1 MSDTTTTPSDITTT
15 TSATGTVVTDEQV
28 RAFRETGY
36 VLFPGVIP
44 TEHLQ
49 LLRGACQQ
57 AMDRMDAQMDA
68 EGTEQLGITLK
79 GSRYFVQDASL
90 GEPALTQFLYSDLT
104 AELCRALL
112 GEEAYLFWE
121 QYVVKAADKGGT
133 FAWHQDDAF
142 QADLDVAPY
151 LSLWCALD
159 DMTEENGTT
168 YLLSYA
174 EAGGGERVPHR
185 KDPVLNDLVGY
196 DGDQPG
202 TAVLVPAGSIAAFS
216 SRTLHRSGPNRTP
229 AMRRVYLAQFSSEV
243 VRRADGT
250 PWGRDEHFLSGGA
263 RVR

>member
-1 MSDTTTTPSDITTT
+1 MSDTTTTPSEITTT
-15 TSATGTVVTDEQV
+15 TSAAGTVVTDEHV

-68 EGTEQLGITLK
+68 DGTEQLGITLK

-250 PWGRDEHFLSGGA
+250 PWGRDEQFLSGGA